1 MINKI
6 KHILLYL
13 LLILVA
19 TVANAEIKAGDI
31 LGTGKVITQF
41 DQPSKRNGQLIL
53 IHKIYVDYQSHLYE
67 CIINKTEGVFKGS
80 EIGSDLWS
88 QKTKPSLS
96 MT

>member
-19 TVANAEIKAGDI
+19 TVTNAEIKAGEI

-41 DQPSKRNGQLIL
+41 DQPSKRNGELIL

-67 CIINKTEGVFKGS
+67 CIINKTEGDIKCVA
-80 EIGSDLWS
+80 SD
-88 QKTKPSLS
+88 
-96 MT
+96 